1 MSNICIILS
10 AIAVMVFLLIK
21 EYLRPG
27 IILFSVVVLFMVTGI
42 LTPEQALA
50 GFSNRGMVTV
60 ALLFLVSEGIRRS
73 ESLTPILRHLFP
85 KSGCTITKGYCAI
98 LPVVA
103 TISAFLNNTPI
114 VVIFTPYI
122 KAWCRRVGLPIKKF
136 LIPLSYATILGGM
149 CTLIG
154 TSTNLVVHGLMLDAG
169 VAGLSMFEIGKVGVI
184 IAAAGILYIIL
195 FGAKRLPAENSE
207 PRQMDKH
214 IVEVV
219 LAARF
224 PGIRCKMEQFDF
236 YKHYGAHIVAI
247 RRDGEEFDD
256 FEEYEYKEN
265 DTLVLSAHSGFVDM
279 WMDSRVFLIISNG
292 AEHQQ
297 QVERWRQWLSALLLA
312 VMVIGSATSD
322 TPFVERIFSTTKPD
336 MLFWAAIV
344 TVIMALCNIFPAKKY
359 TKFISWD
366 ILITIASALAISRAM
381 TLSGVAD
388 CIASAIILS
397 CHNCSPYIIL
407 AVLYLTT
414 NIFTEFITNN
424 AAAAF
429 AFPIA
434 LSAASQ
440 LGVSHMPFCVAICI
454 AASASFCTPIGYQ
467 TNLIV
472 QGLGGYRFSDFVR
485 IGLPLTIITFA
496 LSMIFIP
503 IFWHF

>member
-10 AIAVMVFLLIK
+10 AIAVMVFLLVK

-136 LIPLSYATILGGM
+136 LIPLSYTTILGGM

-224 PGIRCKMEQFDF
+224 PGIRCKIEQFDF

-265 DTLVLSAHSGFVDM
+265 DTLVLSADSGFVDM

-388 CIASAIILS
+388 WIASAIILS

-467 TNLIV
+467 TNLII